1 MNQNHDFQKL
11 AEKQKVMEQ
20 FRTSEG
26 EKLVFSDKVSKI
38 NENGW
43 SQTRTLAITSEKV
56 YNFDGSKQKRAIPID
71 LIGGISRNMQG
82 TKKREE
88 FTIHVPSQYDYRF
101 NSEKRDKICTLL
113 KCLWAMKK
121 KDNLPIFDIQEN
133 HLKNFTTTERDVKR
147 GIDKF
152 PPKDYR
158 NTIEDLVDEV
168 PTKKAPKDDGGMDF
182 GAGEE
187 EED

>member
-1 MNQNHDFQKL
+1 MP
-11 AEKQKVMEQ
+11 
-20 FRTSEG
+20 SE
-26 EKLVFSDKVSKI
+26 
-38 NENGW
+38 
-43 SQTRTLAITSEKV
+43 
-56 YNFDGSKQKRAIPID
+56 
-71 LIGGISRNMQG
+71 
-82 TKKREE
+82 
-88 FTIHVPSQYDYRF
+88 YDYRF

-158 NTIEDLVDEV
+158 NTIEDLIDEV
-168 PTKKAPKDDGGMDF
+168 VPVKKAAPALGDDMGFDNEKEDDDNMDF
-182 GAGEE
+182 GEMMQTVADVKKMRATEAVTDEGD

>member
-1 MNQNHDFQKL
+1 MP
-11 AEKQKVMEQ
+11 
-20 FRTSEG
+20 SE
-26 EKLVFSDKVSKI
+26 
-38 NENGW
+38 
-43 SQTRTLAITSEKV
+43 
-56 YNFDGSKQKRAIPID
+56 
-71 LIGGISRNMQG
+71 
-82 TKKREE
+82 
-88 FTIHVPSQYDYRF
+88 YDYRF

-158 NTIEDLVDEV
+158 NTIEDLIDEV
-168 PTKKAPKDDGGMDF
+168 VPVKKAAAALGDDMGFDNEKEDDDNMDF
-182 GAGEE
+182 GEMMQTVADVKKMRATEAVTDEGD